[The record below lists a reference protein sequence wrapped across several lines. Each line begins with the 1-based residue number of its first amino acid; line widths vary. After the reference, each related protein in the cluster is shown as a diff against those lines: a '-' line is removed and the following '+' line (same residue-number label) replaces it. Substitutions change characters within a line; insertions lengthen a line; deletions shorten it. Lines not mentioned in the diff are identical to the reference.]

1 LEVENVIYD
10 LQVLRLGLLGGMS
23 WESSALYYRL
33 ANELV
38 RDRLGGLHSA
48 ECLLYSVDFA
58 VIERLQ
64 AEGRW
69 HDAGRLLAGAGRS
82 LELAGAELL
91 VLCTNTLHKVADVI
105 ESAVSIPLLH
115 VGDVV
120 ADAATSLGLQRVGL
134 LGTAYTMEQDFY
146 RSRLAAH
153 GLTVLTPEAGDRAI
167 VHEVIFAEL
176 CLGLMRD
183 ESRQQYRRIIA
194 GLVAAGAEAIILG
207 CTEIELLLHA
217 DDAPVPLLPS
227 TRLHV
232 EAAVAL
238 SLSG

>member
-1 LEVENVIYD
+1 M
-10 LQVLRLGLLGGMS
+10 LRLGLLGGMS

-48 ECLLYSVDFA
+48 ECVLYSVDFA

-69 HDAGRLLAGAGRS
+69 PDAGRLLAEAGRS

-91 VLCTNTLHKVADVI
+91 VLCTNTLHKVAEDI

-115 VGDVV
+115 IGDVV
-120 ADAATSLGLQRVGL
+120 ADAAKALGLQRVGL

-146 RSRLAAH
+146 RSRLAAQ
-153 GLTVLTPEAGDRAI
+153 GLTVLTPEAADRAI
-167 VHEVIFAEL
+167 VHEIIFAEL
-176 CLGLMRD
+176 CRGLMRD
-183 ESRQQYRRIIA
+183 ESRRQCRRII
-194 GLVAAGAEAIILG
+194 GDLVAGGAEGIILG
-207 CTEIELLLHA
+207 CTEFELLLTA
-217 DDAPVPLLPS
+217 DDSPVPLLAT

-232 EAAVAL
+232 EAAVAR
-238 SLSG
+238 SLHG